1 MARPLL
7 LLALLLAAPA
17 ALGADPPDEAPPP
30 PTEIV
35 EEVTVSATRA
45 DARRD
50 PISFSAVDREGIEQ
64 LDHGQDTAM
73 LLAELPGGYAYS
85 DAGNGVGYSYFSL
98 RGFDQRRIAVTVNGI
113 PLNTPE
119 AQQVYFVD
127 YAGLAGTLD
136 ELQVK
141 RGPGMT
147 QYGSPAVGGSVNMET
162 GHLSRAPAGEMVLG
176 IGSFGTDRVA
186 LGYGG
191 PLGESWAW
199 RARLSRITSEGYRD
213 DAWTRHAFAFL
224 GVEHFGARSL
234 TRIHLS
240 GGPEDLQLAYYG
252 VPIEYLEGK
261 ISGDPDRDRK
271 VNFLRPGETDHYF
284 QPRLEFHNDWQVKE
298 RVALA
303 NSLYAVDG
311 GGYYRQFS
319 PRFVAATGYDPT
331 GFPTETVEIEQAW
344 RQRRIDER
352 QLGWLPRVA
361 WDHSNGQLVAGLE
374 FRAYRGHHTGTVYQ
388 GRIEGEPIGGDLP
401 LYDYVNRKT
410 TATLYLR
417 ETWRATEELVLS
429 TELGGAVH
437 RYEML
442 EDRLRGLSYTAD
454 YSFFLPR
461 LGITWNPDR
470 AWTLYGSFSTA
481 ASEPRTRDI
490 WDQQDP
496 FLRPEELFARRIG
509 LTRYADPYAQPE
521 RLRSYETGARFVRGT
536 TRLGAN
542 LYWMDFRD
550 ELVYAAGIDDDGN
563 PKTVNAGRTRHRGI
577 EIEGATRLPGQVDL
591 AGWGTYSEDQ
601 VIELVLPGEGVSV
614 DYSGNRIAL
623 FPVWQGRLV
632 VARAF
637 GPVTL
642 QLGGRWVGAI
652 YTDNSENERKNPA
665 LRDAPGYV
673 DKRVDP
679 CAIADLRVAVALTR
693 WAPRGVRSLGLEGRI
708 DNLFDRRYVTMGY
721 SWPDASFTSFYTEFY
736 PAAVRAWSIG
746 VSAGF

>member
-1 MARPLL
+1 MARSLVM
-7 LLALLLAAPA
+7 LALLLAASA
-17 ALGADPPDEAPPP
+17 ALAADPPEPGPP

-35 EEVTVSATRA
+35 EEVTVSASRA
-45 DARRD
+45 EERRD
-50 PISFSAVDREGIEQ
+50 PISFTALDRDAIAA
-64 LDHGQDTAM
+64 LDRGQDTAM

-147 QYGSPAVGGSVNMET
+147 PFGSPAVGGSVNMET
-162 GHLSRAPAGEMVLG
+162 GHLSRAPSGDLALG
-176 IGSFGTDRVA
+176 VGSFGTDRIA

-213 DAWTRHAFAFL
+213 EAWTRHAFAFL
-224 GVEHFGARSL
+224 GVEHFGRRSL
-234 TRIHLS
+234 TRIQLS

-284 QPRLEFHNDWQVKE
+284 QPRLEVHNDWQV
-298 RVALA
+298 RDDLALS

-311 GGYYRQFS
+311 GGYYRQYS
-319 PRFVAATGYDPT
+319 PLFFAATEYDPA
-331 GFPTETVEIEQAW
+331 GYPTATVEVEGAW
-344 RQRRIDER
+344 RRRQIDER
-352 QLGWLPRVA
+352 QLGWLPRA
-361 WDHSNGQLVAGLE
+361 LWNHEGGQLVAGLE
-374 FRAYRGHHTGTVYQ
+374 LRAYRGRHTGEVYR
-388 GRIEGEPIGGDLP
+388 GRIDGEPIGDDLP

-417 ETWRATEELVLS
+417 EAWNATEDLTV
-429 TELGGAVH
+429 TAELGGALH
-437 RYEML
+437 RYEMQD
-442 EDRLRGLSYTAD
+442 DRLRGLSYTAA

-461 LGITWNPDR
+461 LGVNWNAGG
-470 AWTLYGSFSTA
+470 AWSLYGSISTA

-496 FLRPEELFARRIG
+496 FVRPEELFARRTG
-509 LTRYADPYAQPE
+509 LASYADPYARPE
-521 RLRSYETGARFVRGT
+521 RLTSYEVGTRFVRGAA
-536 TRLGAN
+536 RFGVN
-542 LYWMDFRD
+542 LYRMDFRD

-563 PKTVNAGRTRHRGI
+563 PQTVNAGRTRHQGI
-577 EIEGATRLPGQVDL
+577 EFEGSTRLPGRVDL
-591 AGWGTYSEDQ
+591 AGWATFSEDE
-601 VIELVLPGEGVSV
+601 VIELVLPGEGVRV

-623 FPVWQGRLV
+623 FPTWQGRLV
-632 VARAF
+632 LARPF

-642 QLGGRWVGAI
+642 QLGGRWVGTI

-679 CAIADLRVAVALTR
+679 HAVADLRVAVNLAR
-693 WAPRGVRSLGLEGRI
+693 WAPRGVRALTIEGRI
-708 DNLFDRRYVTMGY
+708 DNLFDRRYETMGY
-721 SWPDASFTSFYTEFY
+721 SYPDPTFTSFYTEFY

-746 VSAGF
+746 VNVGF